1 MPPIPSI
8 VVPETIPIMV
18 LSQCTLFP
26 HSLLPLY
33 IFESRYREML
43 AYALEH
49 NRMFAIGHL
58 EAGPTW
64 DPDDEADTRI
74 RPITTCGVV
83 RACVGRPDGTSHLM
97 LQGMQRVRIVEW
109 IQREPFRIA
118 RILPQ
123 PTLDEAVTVNANRA
137 ASLLDLLRQ
146 LLPTSDAKTDPL
158 LAQLAGVQNLEMLLD
173 IVTANFLVDGTQ
185 RQQFLELPDL
195 EARWH
200 FLTAKLSA
208 LVAT

>member
-1 MPPIPSI
+1 MSAPSPI
-8 VVPETIPIMV
+8 VVPQTIPMMV

-26 HSLLPLY
+26 HSLMPLF
-33 IFESRYREML
+33 IFEPRYQEML
-43 AYALEH
+43 AYALEQ

-58 EAGPTW
+58 EAGPEW
-64 DPDDEADTRI
+64 ESDDESDERI

-97 LQGMQRVRIVEW
+97 LQGVQRVRITDWV
-109 IQREPFRIA
+109 QREPFRIA
-118 RILPQ
+118 RIEALPM
-123 PTLDEAVTVNANRA
+123 LDEAVTVNASRA
-137 ASLLDLLRQ
+137 AGLLKLLRQ
-146 LLPTSDAKTDPL
+146 LLPTMDQKSDPL
-158 LAQLAGVQNLEMLLD
+158 LTQLAQVQNLEMLLD
-173 IVTANFLVDGTQ
+173 IVTANFLIDGSQ

-208 LVAT
+208 LLAK